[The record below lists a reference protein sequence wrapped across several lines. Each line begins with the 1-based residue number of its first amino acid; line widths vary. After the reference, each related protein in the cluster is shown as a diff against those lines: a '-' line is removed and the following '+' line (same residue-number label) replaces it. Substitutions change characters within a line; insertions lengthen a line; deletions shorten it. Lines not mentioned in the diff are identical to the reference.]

1 MKTLH
6 ICKASQLN
14 AGDTLVFKKTYY
26 FVSYIEEEKYGYTVG
41 LVDNFGNKRVRFMTQ
56 DEIITI

>member
-1 MKTLH
+1 
-6 ICKASQLN
+6 LN

-56 DEIITI
+56 DEIITIES